1 MQQSP
6 PDLPELIPKKQFG
19 QNFLIQKSAITA
31 IVKAA
36 LGSSAP
42 CLLEV
47 GPGPGVLTGPLLAD
61 GRPLWAVD
69 LDPEAIAVLA
79 QRFEGVAHFH
89 LLQGDAVQI
98 PLPEGGP
105 FAVVGNLPYNA
116 ATAILTRFLVEPFP
130 WERMVLMFQL
140 EVGQKLLGR
149 PGEKEYGPLS
159 ILAQL
164 SCRLTRLMK
173 LGPGA
178 FRPAPKVD
186 SAVLLFEHVPALPVG
201 DRKALLA
208 LLHHSFRHRRK
219 TLANNWHGLFP
230 PERIQELLGAEGL
243 PPAVRA
249 EGVPPATWLALF
261 HRIQSSAV
269 NLSESHS

>member
-36 LGSSAP
+36 LSSSAP

-47 GPGPGVLTGPLLAD
+47 GPGPGVLTEALLAD

-69 LDPEAIAVLA
+69 LDPQAIAVLA
-79 QRFEGVAHFH
+79 RRFEGRAHFH

-140 EVGQKLLGR
+140 EVGQKLMGR

-186 SAVLLFEHVPALPVG
+186 SAVLLFEPMPGLPVEA
-201 DRKALLA
+201 RKALLA

-219 TLANNWHGLFP
+219 TLANNWQGLFP
-230 PERIQELLGAEGL
+230 AERIQELLGAEGL

-249 EGVPPATWLALF
+249 EGLPPATWLALF
-261 HRIQSSAV
+261 HRIHPPEV
-269 NLSESHS
+269 PFPESHS